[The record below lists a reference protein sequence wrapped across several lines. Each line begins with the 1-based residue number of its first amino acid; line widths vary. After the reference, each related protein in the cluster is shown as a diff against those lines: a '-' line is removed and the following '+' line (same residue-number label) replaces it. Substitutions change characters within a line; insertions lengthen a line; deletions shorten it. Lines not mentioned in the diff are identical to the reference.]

1 MTFVESVTEERA
13 PVRLADVAATQL
25 QRLIEIAIKLSSTLE
40 LKQLLHLVTQ
50 SVIELTETEVA
61 SILLMDSQTGELH
74 FLAATNDTRVHSMVV
89 PLDSIAGWIVLHGQ
103 PLILEDV
110 QSDPRFYPGIDDVLG
125 FHTRSL
131 LGVPLMNK
139 GKVIG
144 ALEALNKRSRAPFTP
159 TDVALLQAFASQA
172 AVAIENARLFQQS
185 DLIAEILHEFKTPLM
200 SIIAASELLQQNEFP
215 QETQSELVGIVYQE
229 SLRLGQMT
237 RDFLDWAHLES
248 GRMHLAQEP
257 VELDALLQEVI
268 QTTQS
273 GAANMGVAVTK
284 LLPKPSPT
292 LMGDRERLRQ
302 VLLNLVSNAIKYN
315 VRGGRVEIAIRQQ
328 DEALLIIV
336 SDTGRGIPAEHLPY
350 LFERFYRVPGN
361 EKIEGSGLGL
371 SIAQKIVQEHGGQIE
386 VASQVGQGT
395 TFTCHFP
402 QALLK

>member
-1 MTFVESVTEERA
+1 MMTSVE
-13 PVRLADVAATQL
+13 PVPGSPIGLADVAVTQL
-25 QRLIEIAIKLSSTLE
+25 QRLIEIAIQLSSTLE

-61 SILLMDSQTGELH
+61 SILLLDQQTGDLH
-74 FLAATNDTRVHSMVV
+74 FVAATNGTRVHNMVV

-110 QSDPRFYPGIDDVLG
+110 QADRRFYPGIDDVLG

-144 ALEALNKRSRAPFTP
+144 ALEALNKRSRAPFTAK
-159 TDVALLQAFASQA
+159 DVALLQAFASQA

-200 SIIAASELLQQNEFP
+200 SIIAASELLQRDEFP
-215 QETQSELVGIVYQE
+215 EEIGRELVGIVYQE

-257 VELDALLQEVI
+257 VDLDALLQEVI
-268 QTTQS
+268 QTMQA
-273 GAANMGVAVTK
+273 GAAALGVTVTK
-284 LLPKPSPT
+284 ELPAPDLMLL
-292 LMGDRERLRQ
+292 GDRERLRQ
-302 VLLNLVSNAIKYN
+302 VLLNLVGNAIKYN
-315 VRGGRVEIAIRQQ
+315 VQGGRVEIAAHQQQ
-328 DEALLIIV
+328 DALLLTI

-386 VASQVGQGT
+386 VSSQVGQGT
-395 TFTCHFP
+395 TFTCRFP
-402 QALLK
+402 QPLVK

>member
-1 MTFVESVTEERA
+1 MTVVKPVAGSSVG
-13 PVRLADVAATQL
+13 LADVAVTQL
-25 QRLIEIAIKLSSTLE
+25 QRLIEIAIQLSSTLE

-61 SILLMDSQTGELH
+61 SILLLDQQTGELH
-74 FLAATNDTRVHSMVV
+74 FVAATNGARVHDMIV

-110 QSDPRFYPGIDDVLG
+110 QSDSRFYAGIDDVLG

-144 ALEALNKRSRAPFTP
+144 ALEALNKRSGAPFTLK
-159 TDVALLQAFASQA
+159 DVALLQAFASQA

-185 DLIAEILHEFKTPLM
+185 DLIAEILHEFKSPLM
-200 SIIAASELLQQNEFP
+200 SIIAASELLQRDEFP
-215 QETQSELVGIVYQE
+215 ADTRAELVGIVYQE

-257 VELDALLQEVI
+257 VDLDALVQEVI

-273 GAANMGVAVTK
+273 GAARLGLTVTK
-284 LLPKPSPT
+284 IIPAPPPLLT
-292 LMGDRERLRQ
+292 GDRERLRQ
-302 VLLNLVSNAIKYN
+302 VLLNLVGNAIKYN
-315 VRGGRVEIAIRQQ
+315 VQGGRVDITVRQQ
-328 DEALLIIV
+328 EEALLIAI
-336 SDTGRGIPAEHLPY
+336 SDTGRGIAAQHLPY

-371 SIAQKIVQEHGGQIE
+371 SIAQKIIQEHGGQIE
-386 VASQVGQGT
+386 VASQAGQGT
-395 TFTCHFP
+395 TFTCRFP
-402 QALLK
+402 QPLVK